1 MSQWSQVSRI
11 ALCLSKVK
19 VSDSVTE
26 LVSQWQGH
34 LLSCS
39 GQLKKKMTQLQL
51 ALPQLRRLVLFRSSK
66 TASYCWSVD
75 RVLATSVKSLQ
86 DLRSSCHG
94 ACQEMAQI
102 GGGFSPQ
109 KSPKQVLKKKC
120 QKSDQRKSTWGLV
133 ARVKERVKRC
143 TDCSLLISIFTSL
156 LLHEEN
162 CTRGKWD
169 WKRIC
174 SRVSDRSVSWYGRE
188 AEVYQTRPAAQE
200 RRQKGLRDARNSFW
214 PWDKSWYRRSRHS
227 SSHRYQPMWSLRFT
241 DLTNHIRIV
250 PDISRKRDVD
260 MKLLKLVS

>member
-1 MSQWSQVSRI
+1 MVYQG
-11 ALCLSKVK
+11 
-19 VSDSVTE
+19 E
-26 LVSQWQGH
+26 LV
-34 LLSCS
+34 LSAW
-39 GQLKKKMTQLQL
+39 KKKLGMVCLEEQDDDTTG
-51 ALPQLRRLVLFRSSK
+51 LPQLRRLVLFRSSIVGQLTEYLQQVSK
-66 TASYCWSVD
+66 VCKIWEA
-75 RVLATSVKSLQ
+75 RVMERVKRWHRLEVGFH
-86 DLRSSCHG
+86 LRKVQNKSS
-94 ACQEMAQI
+94 
-102 GGGFSPQ
+102 
-109 KSPKQVLKKKC
+109 KKWY
-120 QKSDQRKSTWGLV
+120 KSDQRKKYLELV